1 MSEILT
7 FAPDELKP
15 DRAAVFEN
23 QGIPAGTGVSQDVEA
38 LCDTALRL
46 LAEVATPR
54 GILAQISKPDFEVV
68 YRGEERNELRTPVG
82 DIFGRADELALFAVT
97 LGERV
102 GREITQ
108 RFHSNDLALG
118 AMLDSAASAA
128 ADKLAELVET
138 RFRQSLSAS
147 GRGGTS
153 TGVLRYSPG
162 YCGWDISGQRKLF
175 EFLHPERIG
184 IALRESFLMEPLKSV
199 SGVLIGGPKEIH
211 DVEMSYP
218 FCDQCEAR
226 GCRERIRALL
236 AE

>member
-7 FAPDELKP
+7 FSTDETRP

-23 QGIPAGTGVSQDVEA
+23 QGIPAGAGVTQDVKA
-38 LCDTALRL
+38 LYDAALRL
-46 LAEVATPR
+46 LGEVAAPR
-54 GILAQISKPDFEVV
+54 GMFTEMSKTDFAVV
-68 YRGEERNELRTPVG
+68 YSGEGRNEPRTPIG
-82 DIFGRADELALFAVT
+82 DIFGRADDLALFAVT

-108 RFHSNDLALG
+108 RFQSNELALG

-138 RFRQSLSAS
+138 RFGEALPAD
-147 GRGGTS
+147 GRGATS

-162 YCGWDISGQRKLF
+162 YCGWDISGQKKLF

-199 SGVLIGGPKEIH
+199 SGVLIAGPKEIH

-218 FCDQCEAR
+218 FCDRCDTR